1 MPFNSNEF
9 QNFATDWEFVITTSS
24 PRYPKSNGLAEKGV
38 SIAKSILKRSDEGKV
53 DKQLMLLEYRNSA
66 IIGSKFSPAQL
77 LMSRTLRSKIPILN
91 NALQPTDLLTKTWKP
106 GKIINKYNTP
116 RSYVFS
122 DDTGN
127 NKRRNIVHLRPA
139 GKQLRYNLYKD
150 NNIVSKP
157 SWIRKRRV
165 VPPTKLNL

>member
-1 MPFNSNEF
+1 
-9 QNFATDWEFVITTSS
+9 
-24 PRYPKSNGLAEKGV
+24 
-38 SIAKSILKRSDEGKV
+38 
-53 DKQLMLLEYRNSA
+53 MLLEYRNSA

-91 NALQPTDLLTKTWKP
+91 NALQPTLVNNFKLVRENKNMKTKLYYDKNAEVKNNNNFHPGQKIMFRDLLTKTWKP

-122 DDTGN
+122 DNTGN

-139 GKQLRYNLYKD
+139 GQQLRYKLYKD
-150 NNIVSKP
+150 NDVVLKP
-157 SWIRKRRV
+157 SWIRKRHV